1 LKRAI
6 PHLPDAFE
14 VAVGQGCMGQS
25 DSLDT
30 PVESDESYEASEA
43 LLDAA
48 FAQASAAKTLI
59 TTN

>member
-1 LKRAI
+1 MRAV

-14 VAVGQGCMGQS
+14 VAAGQGCMGQR

-43 LLDAA
+43 LLNAA
-48 FAQASAAKTLI
+48 RTQASAAKTLI
-59 TTN
+59 TPN